1 MVWLWNSGSRQAR
14 NGLFPL
20 HLLCRPILMFT
31 KSRTAL
37 HDTLCILLSAGYV
50 QLESNRTRCSW
61 PAGLGVKFLRVSHLV
76 FIFLEQFREEKE
88 NYCPVLQILSSS
100 PLLATSSVLHRLTLK
115 IKTWQN
121 VVKKIVEKKK
131 STFLGRLRWSARTVS
146 DSSCPIRNCTST
158 QKSLRQHGVIAD
170 VTLLSN
176 IAAERHRGLH
186 QFSKKRLP
194 IK

>member
-1 MVWLWNSGSRQAR
+1 
-14 NGLFPL
+14 
-20 HLLCRPILMFT
+20 MFT

-61 PAGLGVKFLRVSHLV
+61 PAGLGVKFLRISQLV

-100 PLLATSSVLHRLTLK
+100 PLLATSSALHRLTLK

-131 STFLGRLRWSARTVS
+131 YRSRT
-146 DSSCPIRNCTST
+146 SSLKCPNSFRFF
-158 QKSLRQHGVIAD
+158 
-170 VTLLSN
+170 LSN
-176 IAAERHRGLH
+176 QKLHEHSKIVTSAWRHRYTH
-186 QFSKKRLP
+186 VT
-194 IK
+194 